1 MISTIPHLATA
12 WTGNEKEAD
21 MGWGKNI
28 GIGCAGLLAVVV
40 ILVVV
45 LFFAV
50 RTLTAG
56 PEQVARDFL
65 DAAAAGDY
73 ARAHGFFS
81 VPLKEKQPLDVFT
94 ETVKANPALFAI
106 ADTTFTDR
114 SVDTTGARL
123 SGTVTLKAGTKVP
136 ASFSLVEE
144 NKTWRLLSYHL
155 GSKE

>member
-1 MISTIPHLATA
+1 
-12 WTGNEKEAD
+12 
-21 MGWGKNI
+21 MGWGKKI
-28 GIGCAGLLAVVV
+28 GIGCAGILAVVV

-50 RTLTAG
+50 RTLTSG

-73 ARAHGFFS
+73 ARAHGYFS
-81 VPLKEKQPLDVFT
+81 APLKEKQPLDVFT
-94 ETVKANPALFAI
+94 EAVKANPTLFAI

-114 SVDTTGARL
+114 SIDTAGARL

-136 ASFSLVEE
+136 ASFRLVEE
-144 NKTWRLLSYHL
+144 NKAWKLLSYHL
-155 GSKE
+155 GSAE